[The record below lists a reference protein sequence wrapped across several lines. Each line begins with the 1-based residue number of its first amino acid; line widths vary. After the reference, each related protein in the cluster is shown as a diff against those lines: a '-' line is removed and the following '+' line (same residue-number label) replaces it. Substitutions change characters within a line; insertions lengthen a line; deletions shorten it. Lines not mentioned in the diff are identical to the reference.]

1 MEENKKKTPVGLI
14 IGIVIGGVVL
24 FVTALILLLVFVF
37 KSGTSVFHGTW
48 ECNNNTATVTIDSK
62 NFNMYGNSSTYVY
75 STYKTK
81 EVNIDSKY
89 SKMLIDATATKRVLN
104 NKEYTGDYTTQ
115 YQLVIDNNNKN
126 EMAMINS
133 VTYSIYKC
141 KRK

>member
-1 MEENKKKTPVGLI
+1 MEEKKNKTPVGLI

-24 FVTALILLLVFVF
+24 FVVALILLFVFIF

-48 ECNNNTATVTIDSK
+48 ECNNNATVTIDSR
-62 NFNMYGNSSTYVY
+62 NFNMYGNTNTYVY
-75 STYKTK
+75 ATYKAK
-81 EVNIDSKY
+81 EINIDNSY
-89 SKMLIDATATKRVLN
+89 SKMLINATATKRVLN
-104 NKEYTGDYTTQ
+104 GKEYTGDYTTQ

-133 VTYSIYKC
+133 VTYTIYKC